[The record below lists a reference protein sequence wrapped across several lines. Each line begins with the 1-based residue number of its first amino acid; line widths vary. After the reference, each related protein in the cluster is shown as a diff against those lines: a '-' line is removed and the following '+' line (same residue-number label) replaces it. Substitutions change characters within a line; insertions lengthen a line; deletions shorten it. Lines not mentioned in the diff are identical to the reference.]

1 MKYFS
6 RSGAKAQR
14 KAAKKIHERL
24 CVFVAP
30 LRRCVRN
37 ILLGVVLLIVSAL
50 FLTPVSSSSAPYDL
64 VILNGRVIDPES
76 RTDAI
81 RNLGISNGTIK
92 AISNGK
98 LTGRTVIDA
107 RGLVV
112 SPGFIDLHQHGQD
125 DENYRFK
132 AMDGVTTALELEV
145 GTGDVDAWYAQREQ
159 KALINYG
166 VSVGHLAARMAA
178 MHEPVTFLPTGEAAR
193 RPATDAEID
202 EMKQRLENGLKRG
215 AVAVGFGIQYT
226 PNASRWEILEMFRV
240 AARYGA
246 SCHVHMRHAGVK
258 EPGSSIQAL
267 EELIA
272 AATITSAPLHVVH
285 IQSTG
290 GPATPKLLQM
300 IGEAKSRGLDITTEC
315 YPYIA
320 GMTDIKSAIF
330 DEGWQEV
337 FNIDYKDLQWAAT
350 GERLTKDTFE
360 KYRKT
365 GGMVAVFSMTE
376 EIVAAAIK
384 SPLTMIAS
392 DGILEKGK
400 GHPRTAGTYA
410 RVLGKYVREDHA
422 LSLLDALTK
431 MTLMPAQRLERRVPA
446 MKNKGRIRVGAD
458 ADLTIFDPQTVSDRS
473 TFQDPA
479 QASAGVRFVLVNGVL
494 VVKDGQLQTGVHP
507 GVAIRA
513 PF

>member
-1 MKYFS
+1 
-6 RSGAKAQR
+6 
-14 KAAKKIHERL
+14 
-24 CVFVAP
+24 
-30 LRRCVRN
+30 
-37 ILLGVVLLIVSAL
+37 LLILGTLSSA
-50 FLTPVSSSSAPYDL
+50 SSSQVVYDL

-76 RTDAI
+76 RTDAV

-92 AISNGK
+92 TISSNT
-98 LTGRTVIDA
+98 LLGRTVIDA

-112 SPGFIDLHQHGQD
+112 APGFIDLHQHGQD
-125 DENYRFK
+125 EENYRFK

-159 KALINYG
+159 KTLINYG
-166 VSVGHLAARMAA
+166 VSAGHLAARMAA
-178 MHEPVTFLPTGEAAR
+178 MHEPAEFLPTGDAAR
-193 RPATDAEID
+193 RAATDAEIVD
-202 EMKQRLENGLKRG
+202 MKQHLEQGLKRG

-267 EELIA
+267 EEVISA
-272 AATITSAPLHVVH
+272 AAITGAPLHVVH
-285 IQSTG
+285 IHSTG

-300 IGEAKSRGLDITTEC
+300 IAEARSRKLDVTTEC

-337 FNIDYKDLQWAAT
+337 FGIDYKDLQWAAT
-350 GERLTKDTFE
+350 GERLTKETFDR
-360 KYRKT
+360 YRKI

-376 EIVAAAIK
+376 EIVTAALK

-392 DGILEKGK
+392 DGILENGK
-400 GHPRTAGTYA
+400 GHPRTAGTYS
-410 RVLGKYVREDHA
+410 RVLGKYVREQGV
-422 LSLLDALTK
+422 LTLMEALTK
-431 MTLMPAQRLERRVPA
+431 MTLMPAQRLERRVPS

-458 ADLTIFDPQTVSDRS
+458 ADLTIFDAQTVTDRS
-473 TFQDPA
+473 TFQEPA
-479 QASAGVRFVLVNGVL
+479 KYAEGIRFVIVNGVL
-494 VVKDGQLQTGVHP
+494 VVKEGQLQTGVHP
-507 GVAIRA
+507 GRPVRA
-513 PF
+513 PVSN

>member
-1 MKYFS
+1 VMKNLSRKGATAQSDSVKLEFS
-6 RSGAKAQR
+6 FASL
-14 KAAKKIHERL
+14 RL
-24 CVFVAP
+24 CGRNTLFVA
-30 LRRCVRN
+30 
-37 ILLGVVLLIVSAL
+37 ILLIFSAL
-50 FLTPVSSSSAPYDL
+50 FIAPASSSSAFYDV

-76 RTDAI
+76 RTDTV
-81 RNLGISNGTIK
+81 RNLGISNGAIKTIST
-92 AISNGK
+92 SN
-98 LTGRTVIDA
+98 LNGRTVIDA

-145 GTGDVDAWYAQREQ
+145 GTGDVDAWYAQRDG
-159 KALINYG
+159 KSLINYG
-166 VSVGHLAARMAA
+166 VSAGHLAARMAA
-178 MHEPVTFLPTGEAAR
+178 MHEPVTFLPTGDAAR
-193 RPATDAEID
+193 RSATDAEIA
-202 EMKQRLENGLKRG
+202 EMKQRLEDGLKRG
-215 AVAVGFGIQYT
+215 AIAVGFGIQYT

-240 AARYGA
+240 AARYNA

-272 AATITSAPLHVVH
+272 AATITGAPLHVVH

-300 IGEAKSRGLDITTEC
+300 IAEARSRGLDVTTEC

-350 GERLTKDTFE
+350 GERLTKETFE
-360 KYRKT
+360 KYRRT

-392 DGILEKGK
+392 DGILERGK
-400 GHPRTAGTYA
+400 GHPRTAGTYS
-410 RVLGKYVREDHA
+410 RVLGNYVRDKGA
-422 LSLLDALTK
+422 LTLMEALTK
-431 MTLMPAQRLERRVPA
+431 MTLMPAQRLERRVPM

-458 ADLTIFDPQTVSDRS
+458 ADLTIFDLRSITDKS

-479 QASAGVRFVLVNGVL
+479 QYAEGIRFVLVNGVL
-494 VVKDGQLQTGVHP
+494 IVKDGGLQSDVHP
-507 GVAIRA
+507 GRAVRA

>member
-1 MKYFS
+1 MHRTIGF
-6 RSGAKAQR
+6 
-14 KAAKKIHERL
+14 I
-24 CVFVAP
+24 
-30 LRRCVRN
+30 
-37 ILLGVVLLIVSAL
+37 VLVVSAL
-50 FLTPVSSSSAPYDL
+50 LMPAFSNPQASYDL
-64 VILNGRVIDPES
+64 AILNGRVIDPES
-76 RTDAI
+76 RTDAV

-92 AISNGK
+92 AISNDK

-125 DENYRFK
+125 EENYRFK

-145 GTGDVDAWYAQREQ
+145 GTGDVDAWYAQRDG
-159 KALINYG
+159 KSLINYG
-166 VSVGHLAARMAA
+166 VSAGHLAARMAA
-178 MHEPVTFLPTGEAAR
+178 MHESATFLPTGEAAHR
-193 RPATDAEID
+193 GATDAEIAD
-202 EMKQRLENGLKRG
+202 MKHRLEDGLKRG
-215 AVAVGFGIQYT
+215 AIAVGFGIQYT

-272 AATITSAPLHVVH
+272 AATITGAPLHVVH
-285 IQSTG
+285 IHSTG

-300 IGEAKSRGLDITTEC
+300 IGEAKSRGLDVTTEC

-320 GMTDIKSAIF
+320 GMTDIQSAIF

-337 FNIDYKDLQWAAT
+337 FGIDYKDLQWAAT
-350 GERLTKDTFE
+350 GERLTKETFE
-360 KYRKT
+360 KYRKI

-376 EIVAAAIK
+376 EIVNAAIK

-392 DGILEKGK
+392 DGILERGK
-400 GHPRTAGTYA
+400 GHPRTAGTYS
-410 RVLGKYVREDHA
+410 RVLGNYVRDKGA
-422 LSLLDALTK
+422 LTLIEALTK
-431 MTLMPAQRLERRVPA
+431 MTLMPAQRLERRVPS

-458 ADLTIFDPQTVSDRS
+458 ADLTIFDARSITDKS
-473 TFQDPA
+473 TFKDPA
-479 QASAGVRFVLVNGVL
+479 QYAEGIKFVMVNGVL
-494 VVKDGQLQTGVHP
+494 IVKDGQLQSDLHP
-507 GVAIRA
+507 GRPVRA

>member
-1 MKYFS
+1 MTALNI
-6 RSGAKAQR
+6 GP
-14 KAAKKIHERL
+14 IGL
-24 CVFVAP
+24 IVP
-30 LRRCVRN
+30 
-37 ILLGVVLLIVSAL
+37 ILLLVVASFSNSA
-50 FLTPVSSSSAPYDL
+50 TSYDF

-81 RNLGISNGTIK
+81 RNLGISNGVIK
-92 AISNGK
+92 AITTGK
-98 LTGRTVIDA
+98 LDGRTVIDA
-107 RGLVV
+107 RGLIV

-125 DENYRFK
+125 EENYRFK

-159 KALINYG
+159 KSLINYG
-166 VSVGHLAARMAA
+166 VSAGHLAARMAA
-178 MHEPVTFLPTGEAAR
+178 MHEPVTFLPTGAAAR
-193 RPATDAEID
+193 RAATDAEID
-202 EMKQRLENGLKRG
+202 EMKQRLEQGLKRG

-226 PNASRWEILEMFRV
+226 PNASRWEILEMFRI

-267 EELIA
+267 EEVISA
-272 AATITSAPLHVVH
+272 AAITGAPLHVVH
-285 IQSTG
+285 VQSTG
-290 GPATPKLLQM
+290 GPATPKLLEM
-300 IGEAKSRGLDITTEC
+300 ISEAKSRKLDVTTEC

-337 FNIDYKDLQWAAT
+337 FDIDYKDLQWAAT
-350 GERLTKDTFE
+350 GERLTKETFDQ
-360 KYRKT
+360 YRKI

-376 EIVAAAIK
+376 EIVTAAIK

-400 GHPRTAGTYA
+400 GHPRTAGTYS
-410 RVLGKYVREDHA
+410 RVLGHYVREQGA
-422 LSLLDALTK
+422 LNLMDALTK
-431 MTLMPAQRLERRVPA
+431 MTLMPAQRLERRVPS
-446 MKNKGRIRVGAD
+446 MKKKGRIGIGAD
-458 ADLTIFDPQTVSDRS
+458 ADLTIFDPQSIIDKS

-479 QASAGVRFVLVNGVL
+479 KYSEGVRFVVVNGVL
-494 VVKDGQLQTGVHP
+494 IVKDGQLQP
-507 GVAIRA
+507 GVYPGRPVRA
-513 PF
+513 PFSSN

>member
-1 MKYFS
+1 MK
-6 RSGAKAQR
+6 RS
-14 KAAKKIHERL
+14 
-24 CVFVAP
+24 
-30 LRRCVRN
+30 VRVIGPIGP
-37 ILLGVVLLIVSAL
+37 ILLIAMLISASL
-50 FLTPVSSSSAPYDL
+50 SAGSQAAFDL

-76 RTDAI
+76 RSDAI
-81 RNLGISNGTIK
+81 RNLGISNGEIK
-92 AISNGK
+92 AVTTRNLS
-98 LTGRTVIDA
+98 GRSVIDA

-125 DENYRFK
+125 EENYRFK

-145 GTGDVDAWYAQREQ
+145 GTGDIDAWYAQREG
-159 KALINYG
+159 KSLINFG
-166 VSVGHLAARMAA
+166 VSAGHLAARMAA

-193 RPATDAEID
+193 RAATDGEID
-202 EMKQRLENGLKRG
+202 EMKRRLEDGLKRG

-226 PNASRWEILEMFRV
+226 PSASRWEILEMFRV
-240 AARYGA
+240 AAHYGA

-267 EELIA
+267 EELISA
-272 AATITSAPLHVVH
+272 AAITGAPLHVVH

-300 IGEAKSRGLDITTEC
+300 IGEAKSRKLDVTTEC

-320 GMTDIKSAIF
+320 GMTEIKSAIF

-337 FNIDYKDLQWAAT
+337 FNIGYKDLQWAAT
-350 GERLTKDTFE
+350 GERLTKETFE

-376 EIVAAAIK
+376 EVVAAAIN

-392 DGILEKGK
+392 DGILENGK
-400 GHPRTAGTYA
+400 GHPRTAGTYS
-410 RVLGKYVREDHA
+410 RVLGNYVREKGT
-422 LSLLDALTK
+422 LTLMDALTK
-431 MTLMPAQRLERRVPA
+431 MTLMPAQRLERRVPS
-446 MKNKGRIRVGAD
+446 MRNKGRIRVGAD
-458 ADLTIFDPQTVSDRS
+458 ADLTIFDPKTIIDKA

-479 QASAGVRFVLVNGVL
+479 KYAEGVKFVLVNGTL
-494 VVKDGQLQTGVHP
+494 VVKDGQLQSGVHP
-507 GVAIRA
+507 GRSVRA
-513 PF
+513 PIQ

>member
-1 MKYFS
+1 MKTRRFF
-6 RSGAKAQR
+6 
-14 KAAKKIHERL
+14 AAGVGPIGPI
-24 CVFVAP
+24 C
-30 LRRCVRN
+30 
-37 ILLGVVLLIVSAL
+37 LLAFLLMSL
-50 FLTPVSSSSAPYDL
+50 SFPTKSSSQASYDL

-76 RTDAI
+76 KSDSI

-92 AISNGK
+92 TIGSNK
-98 LTGRTVIDA
+98 LTGRNIIDA

-145 GTGDVDAWYAQREQ
+145 GTGDIDAWYAQRDG

-166 VSVGHLAARMAA
+166 VSAGHLAARMKA
-178 MHEPVTFLPTGEAAR
+178 MREPVTFLPTGAAAR
-193 RPATDAEID
+193 RSATDSEILD
-202 EMKQRLENGLKRG
+202 MQQSLEQGLKRG

-240 AARYGA
+240 AARFGA

-267 EELIA
+267 EEVISA
-272 AATITSAPLHVVH
+272 AAITGAPLHVVH

-290 GPATPKLLQM
+290 GPATPRLLQM
-300 IGEAKSRGLDITTEC
+300 ITEAKSRKFDITTEC

-337 FNIDYKDLQWAAT
+337 FGIDYKDLQWAAT
-350 GERLTKDTFE
+350 GERLTRDTFTE
-360 KYRKT
+360 YRKI

-376 EIVAAAIK
+376 DVVTAAIK
-384 SPLTMIAS
+384 SPVTMIAS
-392 DGILEKGK
+392 DGIMDKGK
-400 GHPRTAGTYA
+400 GHPRTAGTYS
-410 RVLGKYVREDHA
+410 RILGNYVREQGS
-422 LSLLDALTK
+422 LSLMDALIK
-431 MTLMPAQRLERRVPA
+431 MTLMPAQRLEKRVPS
-446 MKNKGRIRVGAD
+446 MRNKGRLRVGAD
-458 ADLTIFDPQTVSDRS
+458 ADLTIFDSQSIIDKA
-473 TFQDPA
+473 TFQEPA
-479 QASAGVRFVLVNGVL
+479 KYAEGIRFVIVNGVL
-494 VVKDGQLQTGVHP
+494 VVKDGQLQSTVYP
-507 GVAIRA
+507 GRPVRA
-513 PF
+513 PLN

>member
-1 MKYFS
+1 MKSIGLVLILF
-6 RSGAKAQR
+6 A
-14 KAAKKIHERL
+14 L
-24 CVFVAP
+24 VFP
-30 LRRCVRN
+30 
-37 ILLGVVLLIVSAL
+37 
-50 FLTPVSSSSAPYDL
+50 SSSQPAYDL

-76 RTDAI
+76 RTDAV

-92 AISNGK
+92 AITSNK

-145 GTGDVDAWYAQREQ
+145 GTGDVDAWYAQRDQ
-159 KALINYG
+159 KSLINYG
-166 VSVGHLAARMAA
+166 VSAGHLAARMAA
-178 MHEPVTFLPTGEAAR
+178 MHEPVTFLPTGDAAR
-193 RPATDAEID
+193 RAATDAEIS
-202 EMKQRLENGLKRG
+202 EMKQRLEDGLKRG

-267 EELIA
+267 EEVISA
-272 AATITSAPLHVVH
+272 AAITGAPLHVVH

-300 IGEAKSRGLDITTEC
+300 IGEAKSRGLDVTTEC

-330 DEGWQEV
+330 DEGWKEV

-360 KYRKT
+360 RYRKT

-376 EIVAAAIK
+376 EVVSAAIE
-384 SPLTMIAS
+384 SPLTIIAS

-400 GHPRTAGTYA
+400 GHPRTAGTYS
-410 RVLGKYVREDHA
+410 RVLGNYVREKKT
-422 LSLLDALTK
+422 LTLMDALTK
-431 MTLMPAQRLERRVPA
+431 MTLMPAQRLERRVPS
-446 MKNKGRIRVGAD
+446 MKNKGRIRIGAD
-458 ADLTIFDPQTVSDRS
+458 ADLTVFDPQSITDRS

-479 QASAGVRFVLVNGVL
+479 KYAEGIKFVLVNGIPII
-494 VVKDGQLQTGVHP
+494 KDGQLQSGVSP
-507 GVAIRA
+507 GRPIRA
-513 PF
+513 PQENNKPRMNADER

>member
-1 MKYFS
+1 MMGKTIGPIGPIGLIVLVLGALLVSGFS
-6 RSGAKAQR
+6 RPQ
-14 KAAKKIHERL
+14 
-24 CVFVAP
+24 AP
-30 LRRCVRN
+30 
-37 ILLGVVLLIVSAL
+37 
-50 FLTPVSSSSAPYDL
+50 FDL

-76 RTDAI
+76 RTDAV

-92 AISNGK
+92 AISNDK
-98 LTGRTVIDA
+98 LNGRTVIDA

-125 DENYRFK
+125 EENYRFK

-145 GTGDVDAWYAQREQ
+145 GTGDVDAWYAQRDG
-159 KALINYG
+159 KSLINYG
-166 VSVGHLAARMAA
+166 VSAGHLAARMAA
-178 MHEPVTFLPTGEAAR
+178 MHEPATFLPTGDAAHR
-193 RPATDAEID
+193 SATDAEIAD
-202 EMKQRLENGLKRG
+202 MKQRLEDGLKRG
-215 AVAVGFGIQYT
+215 AIAVGFGIQYT

-246 SCHVHMRHAGVK
+246 SCHVHMRHAGIK

-272 AATITSAPLHVVH
+272 AATITGAPLHVVH
-285 IQSTG
+285 IHSTG

-300 IGEAKSRGLDITTEC
+300 IGEAKSRGLDVTTEC

-320 GMTDIKSAIF
+320 GMTDIQSAIF

-337 FNIDYKDLQWAAT
+337 FGIDYKDLQWAAT
-350 GERLTKDTFE
+350 GERLTKETFE

-376 EIVAAAIK
+376 EIVNAAIK

-392 DGILEKGK
+392 DGILERGK
-400 GHPRTAGTYA
+400 GHPRTAGTYS
-410 RVLGKYVREDHA
+410 RVLGNYVRDKG
-422 LSLLDALTK
+422 ALTLIEALTR
-431 MTLMPAQRLERRVPA
+431 MTLMPAQRLERRVPS
-446 MKNKGRIRVGAD
+446 MKNKGRIRIGAD
-458 ADLTIFDPQTVSDRS
+458 ADLTIFDARSITDKS

-479 QASAGVRFVLVNGVL
+479 QYAEGIKFVMVNGVL
-494 VVKDGQLQTGVHP
+494 IVKDGQLQSDLHP
-507 GVAIRA
+507 GRAVRA